1 MITGNVSG
9 IQSVGV
15 TEDNTHKEVINV
27 LFFGARKV
35 WQKFGQQ
42 FIRNRTKHYA
52 NCENL
57 QA

>member
-1 MITGNVSG
+1 MITGQASG

-35 WQKFGQQ
+35 
-42 FIRNRTKHYA
+42 
-52 NCENL
+52 
-57 QA
+57 

>member
-1 MITGNVSG
+1 MITGHLSG

-27 LFFGARKV
+27 MFFGARKV
-35 WQKFGQQ
+35 WQKFGQHCQ
-42 FIRNRTKHYA
+42 EQDQTLCKLW
-52 NCENL
+52 EL